1 MTESE
6 STMSAEEVMRRIAG
20 KLRADMP
27 RDFEDEIGVAK
38 SVTQWSP
45 MGHNP
50 LTKSQYELGEMLQ
63 LDDGAF
69 IANAYRAILHRAPD
83 DHAHELLTRLRLGQ
97 MTKVEILGNLRF
109 SEEGK
114 RISVHI
120 DGLLLPYRVSLL
132 RKQGAIGQALSW
144 LISIP
149 KNAVWHRRHEWA
161 SGKNSADI
169 QSLGKQHNDLA
180 TAVHALERRM
190 ELVALAAANATESAE
205 KARSHSKQNDDLN
218 TAVHALER
226 RIESVMREVSDA
238 VESAEKAREAD
249 KVIERLASVERSL
262 EEYGRERSRIVE
274 SQGNLKDRLQQLRS
288 DLHSHLDSLQTE
300 KSKPAMKAA
309 KLGLDGLYV
318 ALEDRFRGGRDLIR
332 HRTARHLDFIAD
344 KIGSDLSLPVLDLGS
359 GRGEWLE
366 LLKERGFRPIGFE
379 LNATCV
385 GHSQSIGLDVR
396 ATDILEGLKTLP
408 DDSIGAITMLHV
420 VEHLP
425 LDYFVEV
432 LDECMRVLRDGG
444 GLVVETPNPANAV
457 VSQLTFYMDPT
468 HRNPVPSTL
477 LNFIVS
483 ARGFSDVTSLDLFE
497 SRELPE
503 APSVPEGP
511 YKDALEV
518 LMRPRREAMDYAVCA
533 TKRVVLLAEGVRP

>member
-6 STMSAEEVMRRIAG
+6 STMSAEDVMRRIAG
-20 KLRADMP
+20 KLRDDMP

-69 IANAYRAILHRAPD
+69 IAHAYRAILHRAPD
-83 DHAHELLTRLRLGQ
+83 DHAHELLTRLRVGQ

-190 ELVALAAANATESAE
+190 ELVALAAANATEYAE
-205 KARSHSKQNDDLN
+205 Q
-218 TAVHALER
+218 
-226 RIESVMREVSDA
+226 
-238 VESAEKAREAD
+238 AREAD

-274 SQGNLKDRLQQLRS
+274 SQGNLKDTLQQLRS
-288 DLHSHLDSLQTE
+288 DLHSHLDNLQTE
-300 KSKPAMKAA
+300 KAKPAMKAA

-408 DDSIGAITMLHV
+408 DNSIGAITMLHV

-533 TKRVVLLAEGVRP
+533 TKRVVLFAEGVRP